1 MVLSNQQ
8 YASDKGTKELNVSA
22 SYSDMRRLLGH
33 KNSKQFCSIY
43 ILFYQIMYSTMVPH
57 FDVEEREEEKKKVA
71 STHSPFC
78 PCWE

>member
-1 MVLSNQQ
+1 MVVSNQQ
-8 YASDKGTKELNVSA
+8 YVSDKGTKELNVSA

-43 ILFYQIMYSTMVPH
+43 ILFYQIMHSTMVPH
-57 FDVEEREEEKKKVA
+57 FDVEEREEEKKVA

-78 PCWE
+78 PC